1 MMSNVYLTLSGLSL
15 MIVTMVLIS
24 DDGVFAASEED
35 RYGSIYNK
43 IKLLDWL
50 VNDSPVTKRIEISND
65 ARAKQQLQRSQEMW
79 EQAVEHNE
87 KGEYDLA
94 EGHINQG
101 LKLMTELSRKVR
113 DEDRVREAR
122 VDLYKQVKRHVDMFV
137 VAFDRVAEEKGEN
150 QVKDSLDRDQLD
162 KITSKAE
169 MAYEN
174 DELVLA
180 NHLIRQ
186 AADMVDAALSDAR
199 HADVLL
205 HELTFESL
213 EEEYAYEIDRNE
225 SYIQLIDLMQK
236 KTAPSQASA
245 DYVQKMI
252 DENTKLRQQAD
263 VLVSQGN
270 IEQGILVLE
279 NGTDKL
285 SRALR
290 LSGASF

>member
-1 MMSNVYLTLSGLSL
+1 
-15 MIVTMVLIS
+15 
-24 DDGVFAASEED
+24 
-35 RYGSIYNK
+35 
-43 IKLLDWL
+43 LLDWL

-65 ARAKQQLQRSQEMW
+65 AQAKQQLQRSQEMW

-101 LKLMTELSRKVR
+101 LKLMTELSRKVK

-137 VAFDRVAEEKGEN
+137 VAFDRVADEKGEN

-174 DELVLA
+174 DELALA
-180 NHLIRQ
+180 NHLIRR

-225 SYIQLIDLMQK
+225 SYMQLIDLMQK

-270 IEQGILVLE
+270 IQQGILVLE

-290 LSGASF
+290 ISGASF

>member
-1 MMSNVYLTLSGLSL
+1 

-24 DDGVFAASEED
+24 DGGAFAASEED

-186 AADMVDAALSDAR
+186 AADMVDVALSDAR
-199 HADVLL
+199 HEDVLL

>member
-1 MMSNVYLTLSGLSL
+1 

-24 DDGVFAASEED
+24 DGGAFAASEED

-101 LKLMTELSRKVR
+101 LKLMTALSRKVR
-113 DEDRVREAR
+113 DEDRVRQAR